1 MYRILIVDD
10 EMVFRKGIAAMLRK
24 SDFSLGLISEAVDGC
39 EALELLEQNDYDMI
53 LHSNNNEDNEIE
65 KAVSMIE
72 PRNLDSLLH
81 PQFDA
86 DALAATAPVAKA
98 LAAAP
103 GAACGKIVFSAEDA
117 QNWNERGEKVVL
129 VRLET
134 SPEDITGMKA
144 AQGVLT
150 VRGGMTSHA
159 AVVARG
165 MGRCCVSGCGDI
177 AMDEENKK
185 FTLAGK
191 EYHVQSGNS
200 GALADYN
207 LEGRMLLY
215 YFLSRNM
222 SFGFLETRK
231 LSGIQC
237 TALELEGEYEKI
249 PFSGQELADLEF
261 LEEKRHYHVPV
272 KRKMK
277 RKIGRQT
284 GRKET
289 FTVQIPCRQEH
300 GATAYQ
306 EREITYYINHIK
318 LVDGWTKAKEKCD
331 EMKAQGILSDEKEY
345 QMFLNHLKEI
355 CPPGMRNLAVEYEC
369 EDASLEFYTREQ
381 LQEKQKIRE
390 GEGATAFFLAGNRV
404 KGEGI
409 HGMKLRGCMIQY
421 PVQPDI
427 TEADLELLCAF
438 LIL

>member
-1 MYRILIVDD
+1 MNIQEIRSCMPAFEETLMSGAEMEVAGIPVLAAGVCRTGKHLMFHLFSEGTDTEEQQERYRKLEQKRVRGTLTKR
-10 EMVFRKGIAAMLRK
+10 EELLTG
-24 SDFSLGLISEAVDGC
+24 
-39 EALELLEQNDYDMI
+39 LELQEECVMEVI
-53 LHSNNNEDNEIE
+53 
-65 KAVSMIE
+65 
-72 PRNLDSLLH
+72 
-81 PQFDA
+81 
-86 DALAATAPVAKA
+86 
-98 LAAAP
+98 
-103 GAACGKIVFSAEDA
+103 
-117 QNWNERGEKVVL
+117 RGIRV
-129 VRLET
+129 
-134 SPEDITGMKA
+134 
-144 AQGVLT
+144 
-150 VRGGMTSHA
+150 
-159 AVVARG
+159 
-165 MGRCCVSGCGDI
+165 
-177 AMDEENKK
+177 
-185 FTLAGK
+185 AGK

-318 LVDGWTKAKEKCD
+318 LVDGWTKAKEECD